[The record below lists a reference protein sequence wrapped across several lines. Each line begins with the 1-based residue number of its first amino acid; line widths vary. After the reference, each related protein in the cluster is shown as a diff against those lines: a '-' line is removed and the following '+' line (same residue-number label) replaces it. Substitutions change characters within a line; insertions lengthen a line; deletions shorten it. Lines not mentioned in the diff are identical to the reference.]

1 MSEIQ
6 KIPDISYN
14 SLRLDII
21 DLIEP
26 NGKKILDIG
35 CALGKTSFE
44 LKKRGASFAA
54 GVELSEKVGQ
64 EASKILDKVVIG
76 DIEKIDL
83 PFEKEYFDYII
94 YGDVLEHLTDPW
106 GILSKCAKY
115 LKKDGFVIASIPN
128 IRHYSVINDLVFKGK
143 WPYAE
148 EGIICKSHLRFFTLG
163 EIKDLFASSGY
174 KITGIR
180 RNLSATKTMAAVN
193 RIFRYIFNEFLTRL
207 YLIKA
212 QKKR

>member
-1 MSEIQ
+1 MGEIQ

-26 NGKKILDIG
+26 KDKKILDIG
-35 CALGKTSFE
+35 CAMGKTSFE
-44 LKKRGASFAA
+44 LKKRGAAFVA
-54 GVELSEKVGQ
+54 GIELSEKVGS
-64 EASKILDKVVIG
+64 EASKLLDKVIIG
-76 DIEKIDL
+76 DIEKIDP

-106 GILSKCAKY
+106 EILTKCAKY

-143 WPYAE
+143 WPYVE
-148 EGIICKSHLRFFTLG
+148 EGIICKSHLRFFTLD
-163 EIKDLFASSGY
+163 EIKKLFAESNY
-174 KITGIR
+174 KIVELR
-180 RNLSATKTMAAVN
+180 RNLSATKTIGNIN
-193 RIFRYIFNEFLTRL
+193 RVFRYIFTEFLTRL

-212 QKKR
+212 RKI